1 MKHRESATTVLFIRC
16 APLWARLSNI
26 FDFTG
31 LLETAGRHYLLYD
44 TAFAKDLEKPQSQT
58 RVLFYL
64 FLSSTLFLS
73 FVFFSY
79 FSEENAHN
87 DVHTVTHAHIHTRVH
102 TRNNDRYT
110 GKYIFTVLPIRFQL
124 SVSLTL
130 SFLLFFLVF
139 CFSFFL
145 SLLYFFTLTRR

>member
-1 MKHRESATTVLFIRC
+1 MKHRESATVLFIRC

-31 LLETAGRHYLLYD
+31 LLETVGRHYLLYD

-58 RVLFYL
+58 RVLFSL
-64 FLSSTLFLS
+64 FLSSALFLS
-73 FVFFSY
+73 FVFSY
-79 FSEENAHN
+79 FSEENARN
-87 DVHTVTHAHIHTRVH
+87 DVHILTHAHIHTRVH
-102 TRNNDRYT
+102 TRSNDRYT

-130 SFLLFFLVF
+130 SFLLFLVF

>member
-1 MKHRESATTVLFIRC
+1 MKHHESATVLFIRC
-16 APLWARLSNI
+16 APLWARVSNI

-31 LLETAGRHYLLYD
+31 LLETVGRHYLLYD

-58 RVLFYL
+58 RVLFSL
-64 FLSSTLFLS
+64 FLSSTLFLP
-73 FVFFSY
+73 FVFSY

-87 DVHTVTHAHIHTRVH
+87 DVHILTHAHIHTRVH
-102 TRNNDRYT
+102 TRSNDRYT

-130 SFLLFFLVF
+130 SFLLFSCLLLFFFSLPFVF
-139 CFSFFL
+139 F
-145 SLLYFFTLTRR
+145 YTD